1 MRTIRLLEEV
11 PFRQLINQLESQQGI
26 EGLEELVLMIC
37 ERLTVEENLDVI
49 NIIKKINKAKII
61 EKIDNFQRTYNQRGE
76 DDAS

>member
-1 MRTIRLLEEV
+1 
-11 PFRQLINQLESQQGI
+11 
-26 EGLEELVLMIC
+26 MIC